1 MILAAHITT
10 KRIAIPLIAA
20 ILLCSSL
27 FCEEPIV
34 SAGTN
39 EKTHCF
45 FMPPKNW
52 EIVDAHSLS
61 PKVVIGFLEKSKK
74 GFCPSINLAI
84 EPVNTTLSE
93 YVQAV
98 KNLHEQ
104 DRTTRWRDLG
114 KLKTRAGIA
123 RLTEIDTKS
132 KWGDVRLLQ
141 MLFVKDGSA
150 YVLTA
155 AASKEDFASFYS
167 EIKHSFASF
176 AITSNLLSLVT
187 SQDKKE
193 LLEKRIDQLK
203 MRCSSTLIDSH
214 EDAIA
219 IDSSSIITKE
229 WSSFKDYLIEQ
240 HNDLGTFW
248 QLQLLQ
254 SLREEISSSTLAK
267 DA

>member
-1 MILAAHITT
+1 
-10 KRIAIPLIAA
+10 
-20 ILLCSSL
+20 
-27 FCEEPIV
+27 
-34 SAGTN
+34 
-39 EKTHCF
+39 
-45 FMPPKNW
+45 MPPKNW
-52 EIVDAHSLS
+52 EIIDAHSLS

-98 KNLHEQ
+98 KKLHEI

-155 AASKEDFASFYS
+155 AASKEDFSSFYS

-187 SQDKKE
+187 SQEKKE
-193 LLEKRIDQLK
+193 LLEKRINQLK
-203 MRCSSTLIDSH
+203 MTCSSPSIENH
-214 EDAIA
+214 EDTIA
-219 IDSSSIITKE
+219 IDSSSSKTTE
-229 WSSFKDYLIEQ
+229 WSSFKDYLIEE

-254 SLREEISSSTLAK
+254 SLQEEISSSDIAK